1 MALAEDL
8 KSSKHSLD
16 EFKKLTIDV
25 LRYLPLVISHSDRK
39 SGYIIYS
46 TVAAGT
52 TKYIR
57 PIKEELF
64 LDKDGDFES
73 FYEECIDIFSK
84 LKSGERVFGPDSYS
98 VIDKVI
104 YTIQQSIGAG
114 LDLFV
119 DSNSA
124 KKHVGNRFEELI
136 RAIVSELNVA
146 NKKVVLKIPYDTD
159 EGIKMYSC
167 ETDLVFSPYQNV
179 LSTSRHIDQREV
191 VVSLKSTS
199 KDRMGKIFIDKIL
212 LERFVGGNVKH
223 IGIFLNDVQ
232 RKSIDNI
239 SFTFVPGLFL
249 VYTKFLAKM
258 DGVYFI
264 DLPPKA
270 KTKPYNNYIF
280 PFSKFIIEDIWILTN
295 P

>member
-179 LSTSRHIDQREV
+179 LSTSRQIDQREV